1 MRHILAIAA
10 VLLTSSAS
18 ASHLSFEI
26 QAFSADFD
34 VNLDGRAA
42 SGDFPN
48 LRIESSGASV
58 TGSFGE
64 ILELNEVITV
74 TISDYAAN
82 ASQLYEDFILPQIFS
97 PPLDPGISSDPVG
110 FQNNVLLWGRNLFG
124 RTYGVEMITALLGT
138 GQTFDRQV
146 SLEVAD
152 LGFISG
158 GILDDNIVDALL
170 IEATVSPLQQF
181 LFSGSSPQVLTFDST
196 LRFQVNSVV
205 TSAVPVPATVWLFGT
220 GILGLIGFSKRRKAT

>member
-1 MRHILAIAA
+1 
-10 VLLTSSAS
+10 
-18 ASHLSFEI
+18 
-26 QAFSADFD
+26 
-34 VNLDGRAA
+34 
-42 SGDFPN
+42 
-48 LRIESSGASV
+48 
-58 TGSFGE
+58 
-64 ILELNEVITV
+64 
-74 TISDYAAN
+74 
-82 ASQLYEDFILPQIFS
+82 
-97 PPLDPGISSDPVG
+97 
-110 FQNNVLLWGRNLFG
+110 
-124 RTYGVEMITALLGT
+124 MITALLGT